1 MAGPLR
7 HSDEELMLAF
17 QKGDANAFGELLSRH
32 QGPVMRFLYRF
43 TGNRDLAED
52 LFQEVFLRVVKSAKS
67 FRAEAKFTTWLYRIA
82 RNLCIDKV
90 RRNGLVTMVS
100 TEEVAVGSHED
111 GQTIGERLRAEGP
124 DPETAAGRQAL
135 AGKLSKA
142 VDELPEEQRE
152 VFVMRELLDMP
163 YNEIADVTGTPENTV
178 KSRMRY
184 ALEGLRRKL
193 RALGPITAE
202 EAR

>member
-1 MAGPLR
+1 MA
-7 HSDEELMLAF
+7 AF
-17 QKGDANAFGELLSRH
+17 QQGDANAFGELLSRH
-32 QGPVMRFLYRF
+32 QGPVMRYLFRF

-52 LFQEVFLRVVKSAKS
+52 LFQEVFLRVVKSAKT

-82 RNLCIDKV
+82 RNLCIDKA

-100 TEEVAVGSHED
+100 TEEVAMGRNPDE
-111 GQTIGERLRAEGP
+111 GPTIGERLKSEGP
-124 DPETAAGRQAL
+124 DPETAAGRQVL
-135 AGKLSKA
+135 AGKLSRA
-142 VDELPEEQRE
+142 LDELPEEQRE

-163 YNEIADVTGTPENTV
+163 FGEIADVTGTPENTV

-184 ALEGLRRKL
+184 ALEALRRRL
-193 RALGPITAE
+193 RAVGTITAE